1 MKYYVVKDGDDW
13 EFTVAG
19 VTTNRDLAERYCAI
33 NGTYF
38 DEYEDSFGLDLSP
51 EELSMQINTRLTVV
65 WDLLKGKIDYTD
77 AKYTVDEPS
86 ETWMLTPNIGSAV
99 CNVRC
104 TAVLSGKRDIST
116 FEKQKSLGFI
126 ETEGPVSE
134 RADEF
139 LTRHKECR
147 KAYARSYLLGKINRN
162 LSIMHGGI
170 CGQRWYNKRAT
181 DRLTLLYTEIN
192 KANTDTAAYEH
203 SWWDEIQEVI
213 EEETGMKFE
222 MSPLVKANFQNMKL
236 VMKEHGYF
244 YSGLRIREMPGESDV
259 RLLFCKYGL
268 DKDEDKSAIAFSY
281 VKLKEKTEAGV
292 FEEWFEKAIKDLFE
306 GGETNA

>member
-1 MKYYVVKDGDDW
+1 MKYYVVKDGDAW
-13 EFTVAG
+13 EFSVVG
-19 VTTNRDLAERYCAI
+19 VTTNRDLAERYCAVHD
-33 NGTYF
+33 TYF
-38 DEYEDSFGLDLSP
+38 DEYEDSKGLELSP
-51 EELSMQINTRLTVV
+51 EEQSMPINTQLDAT
-65 WDLLKGKIDYTD
+65 WDLLTGSVEY
-77 AKYTVDEPS
+77 ANARYTVDEP
-86 ETWMLTPNIGSAV
+86 EIWTVTPKIGTAV
-99 CNVRC
+99 CTVRC
-104 TAVLSGKRDIST
+104 SAVLSGKRDIST
-116 FEKQKSLGFI
+116 REKTKCLAAI

-147 KAYARSYLLGKINRN
+147 KAFARKYLLGKIDRN

-181 DRLTLLYTEIN
+181 NRLTLLYTEIN
-192 KANTDTAAYEH
+192 KANADTATYEH

-213 EEETGMKFE
+213 EEDTGVKFE
-222 MSPLVKANFQNMKL
+222 MSPLMKANFQNMKL
-236 VMKEHGYF
+236 VMKERGYF

-306 GGETNA
+306 GGEANA